1 MDMYQKREMRKNKKM
16 DESTKSLPSTS
27 INWYPGHMAKTK
39 RLIKENLK
47 LIDLVFELIDS
58 RMPNSSKIKDIDEL
72 IKDKLRIMIMTKYD
86 LCDKE
91 ETNKWVKYYEEKGYI
106 VLKYDLI
113 KDNINSIYSKVEEIM
128 NDFNINRE
136 EKNLLKR
143 KYRALIIGIPNV
155 GKSTLINKIVG
166 KRSTKVG
173 NMPGVTK
180 DLNWIRSNS
189 KIELLDSP
197 GLLYPNIDNE
207 EKSFN
212 LASLSSIKEEILPID
227 EVSIFVLNKL
237 NKFYPKILKEIYN
250 LDNIDNVEESI
261 YLIGKNR
268 GCLIKG
274 GEVDYNKVYK
284 LILKDIRDGKIK
296 NITFDRYGE

>member
-1 MDMYQKREMRKNKKM
+1 MNNK
-16 DESTKSLPSTS
+16 TN

-197 GLLYPNIDNE
+197 GLLYPNMDNE

>member
-1 MDMYQKREMRKNKKM
+1 MNNK
-16 DESTKSLPSTS
+16 TN

-136 EKNLLKR
+136 EKKLLKR

-197 GLLYPNIDNE
+197 GLLYPNMDNE

>member
-1 MDMYQKREMRKNKKM
+1 
-16 DESTKSLPSTS
+16 
-27 INWYPGHMAKTK
+27 
-39 RLIKENLK
+39 
-47 LIDLVFELIDS
+47 
-58 RMPNSSKIKDIDEL
+58 IDEL

>member
-1 MDMYQKREMRKNKKM
+1 MNNK
-16 DESTKSLPSTS
+16 TN

-136 EKNLLKR
+136 EKKLLKR

>member
-1 MDMYQKREMRKNKKM
+1 MNNK
-16 DESTKSLPSTS
+16 TN

-136 EKNLLKR
+136 EKKLLKR

-237 NKFYPKILKEIYN
+237 NRFYPKILKEIYN

>member
-1 MDMYQKREMRKNKKM
+1 MNNK
-16 DESTKSLPSTS
+16 TN

>member
-1 MDMYQKREMRKNKKM
+1 MNNN
-16 DESTKSLPSTS
+16 TT

-39 RLIKENLK
+39 RLIRENLK
-47 LIDLVFELIDS
+47 LIDFVFELIDS
-58 RMPNSSKIKDIDEL
+58 RIPNSSKIKDIDEL
-72 IKDKLRIMIMTKYD
+72 IKDKPRIMIMTKYD

-91 ETNKWVKYYEEKGYI
+91 ETSKWIKHYEEKGYI

-113 KDNINSIYSKVEEIM
+113 KDNINDIYLKVEELM
-128 NDFNINRE
+128 NNFNLNRK

-155 GKSTLINKIVG
+155 GKSTFINKLVG

-180 DLNWIRSNS
+180 ELSWIRTNS
-189 KIELLDSP
+189 RIELLDSP
-197 GLLYPNIDNE
+197 GLLYPNIDSI

-227 EVSIFVLNKL
+227 EVSLFILNKL
-237 NKFYPKILKEIYN
+237 IKYYPKILKDIY
-250 LDNIDNVEESI
+250 NIDNIEDTIEALDI
-261 YLIGKNR
+261 IGKNR